1 MGTRFVNVDRETPM
15 LFPVDMRDWIPENHP
30 VHFVIEAV
38 EELGLQ
44 SFQVNA
50 RGTGNEQYNPLMM
63 LSLLIYCYSTG
74 RFHSRK
80 IEDATYTDVAVR
92 YICSGSLHPDHDT
105 ICKFRRENGELFKE
119 CFVKV
124 LAMANRLGV
133 LKRSGCV
140 SMDGTKIR
148 ANASKSQ
155 TIRYGEAGKII
166 EQLSLEVEGLMKKAE
181 EADSSGE
188 DGGMNIPEE
197 ISRRE
202 ERVGKLKEARR
213 IIEEQFEE
221 KRLADRE
228 EYEKKL
234 EQMRR
239 KKDEGEDGRSL
250 RPNTPKKKS
259 IDEFKYNF
267 TDPESRMMRRSNG
280 DGYDQLYN
288 AQSVVDGEGSR
299 LILGGYVTD
308 SGNDLKELSCGV
320 KSVDGEVRKIS
331 EVLVDGGY
339 FNDELIEEVEDG
351 GDIKVYAPVG
361 KTFEPE
367 KAERRSP
374 LREEMF
380 KRLQTKE
387 GMEKQ
392 KKRRQISEPV
402 FGIIK
407 EVMGFRS
414 FVMRGLAKVNL
425 EWDLITLA
433 YNFKRL
439 FKLLGMPDFLK
450 QAGA

>member
-1 MGTRFVNVDRETPM
+1 MGARFVNVDRETPM
-15 LFPVDMRDWIPENHP
+15 LFPVDMRDWIPGDHP
-30 VHFVIEAV
+30 VHFITEAV

-44 SFQVNA
+44 SFKVNG
-50 RGTGNEQYNPLMM
+50 RGTGNEQYNPMMM

-80 IEDATYTDVAVR
+80 IEYATYTDVAVR
-92 YICSGSLHPDHDT
+92 YICGGSLHPDHDT
-105 ICKFRRENGELFKE
+105 ICKFRRENVELFKE

-133 LKRSGCV
+133 LKRGGCV
-140 SMDGTKIR
+140 SLDGTKIR

-188 DGGMNIPEE
+188 DGEMNIPEE

-234 EQMRR
+234 EQMRK
-239 KKDEGEDGRSL
+239 KKDDGEDGRSL
-250 RPNTPKKKS
+250 RPNTPKKKY

-280 DGYDQLYN
+280 DGYEQLYS
-288 AQSVVDGEGSR
+288 AQPV
-299 LILGGYVTD
+299 
-308 SGNDLKELSCGV
+308 
-320 KSVDGEVRKIS
+320 VDGEVRKIS

-367 KAERRSP
+367 KAKRRSP

-392 KKRRQISEPV
+392 RKRRQISEPV
-402 FGIIK
+402 FGIIT

-439 FKLLGMPDFLK
+439 FKLLVMPELLK